1 VGHLCHGLNCPSP
14 FLAIQFTS
22 SNLVYIP
29 KGLSRIMKKVISM
42 AHQLD
47 FVYYLIKILDFGN
60 SVLEITCVCSE
71 VKKGNLFV
79 EAR

>member
-1 VGHLCHGLNCPSP
+1 
-14 FLAIQFTS
+14 
-22 SNLVYIP
+22 
-29 KGLSRIMKKVISM
+29 MKKVISM